1 MYKVPG
7 MCLACCVAT
16 IGVMCVCF
24 SEVEVSL
31 LNQQIHDLGEALRAE
46 KSESQKLTSAL
57 EQEKLQQISVSKNLK
72 EVNRGSSKYFQYVYV
87 HCAGRGSYRSVE
99 GEATRN

>member
-1 MYKVPG
+1 MKYLV
-7 MCLACCVAT
+7 CACYVAT

-46 KSESQKLTSAL
+46 KSENQKLTSAL

-72 EVNRGSSKYFQYVYV
+72 EVNRGSSKYFQYVYI
-87 HCAGRGSYRSVE
+87 HYAGRGSYRSVE
-99 GEATRN
+99 GEATRS